1 MTYDDSPHTPLGAT
15 DTANPQTS
23 SDDGPSVPGLT
34 VVVACV
40 GFFLITLD
48 ATVVNLALP
57 TISGQLHADTAALQ
71 WVVDAY
77 TLVFAALML
86 SAGALS
92 DRAGASR
99 AFALGLVLF
108 TLASAGCG
116 LAPTLPLLLVARVA
130 QGVAAAAMLPASLAL
145 VRQTLTDPAARAR
158 GVAMWAAG
166 GGAAVAA

>member
-99 AFALGLVLF
+99 AFA
-108 TLASAGCG
+108 
-116 LAPTLPLLLVARVA
+116 

-166 GGAAVAA
+166 GGAAVAAGPVVG